1 MGLTNINKNFDVDQ
15 NFWEINTQLKI
26 MSPFNKLYE
35 RDKSKGKLTS
45 SKEMWVI
52 FFLCDPDEEAN
63 KFATIPVK
71 SRREMLSKTFF
82 EIDDD
87 DDEVI
92 KECLKEYP
100 NLCLSKLEKL
110 FYEEQKSMEDR
121 HNIIVNTA
129 YTLDDTEKDA
139 KGNTI
144 FVSGKP
150 MVKKGTATTLDKM
163 RLDSLKIYQNYKE
176 IEKIFLDEKNSSRV
190 FGGREESAMERGLI

>member
-1 MGLTNINKNFDVDQ
+1 MALTSINKNFEMNQ
-15 NFWEINTQLKI
+15 NFWTINPQLKI
-26 MSPFNKLYE
+26 MSPFNQLYN
-35 RDKSKGKLTS
+35 RDKTKDKSTS

-71 SRREMLSKTFF
+71 SRKEMLSKTFF
-82 EIDDD
+82 EIDDN
-87 DDEVI
+87 DEVI

-121 HNIIVNTA
+121 HNIIVNTS
-129 YTLDDTEKDA
+129 YTLDDTEKDS

-144 FVSGKP
+144 FVAGKP